1 MASEAATGSVAD
13 DGIDE
18 ILEETETLMEDLDI
32 DDVKEDDSAGM
43 VFQGF
48 SIDSDS
54 EGGDDGNDNNN
65 NGKVEIDDHPLSDHL
80 LSAPTEPTPTAAG
93 ASGAND
99 PTMQGTVAN
108 GGVKMDAFKQQTD
121 ALKQQASR
129 FALNLGS
136 MAQRAAREVAAATN
150 TVPVTGGPVQGA
162 PVVQPQGSPY
172 RTGGMNQAPPGT
184 PGIVNMP
191 GNNSNFTAEQR
202 DCLIKEH
209 VGDLLTGEKVM
220 MFLADLLHVGDS
232 SGASYFSAKSPES
245 SMWCCVLTYYRL
257 ILFSTSTAPEAQLHM
272 ASPAGWNPL
281 CWPTSPS
288 ATKMLEL
295 PLGSMDRVDKTVY
308 QAEGTSYM
316 GLVITSKDCG
326 RVIRFTTAT
335 YADTG
340 KAFNSIN
347 AFAFP
352 GRRQL
357 GYIFAF
363 ESKRQEVMTS
373 IKVDETTGQQHI
385 TNPPLPK
392 RFDAMIEFPRLLSN
406 TSITQSPWV
415 MWGSLNSQYHL
426 SPTYPSLLVG
436 PATLD
441 ETKPESQHII
451 RQCAAFRSGKR
462 LPGLTWCSA
471 GGASIWRCSQP
482 KVGLQGNR
490 SPSDELFLRHIAE
503 SARGANAM
511 AESQP
516 IYPRSVIQQL
526 TGDYSKDWVLEP
538 GCGLK
543 ILDLRPRSAA
553 IGNRTGGKSI
563 VVSHTAANYSHILTP
578 MNGVSN

>member
-13 DGIDE
+13 DAIDE
-18 ILEETETLMEDLDI
+18 IIKETDTLMQDLDI
-32 DDVKEDDSAGM
+32 DDVKGDDSAGM
-43 VFQGF
+43 VFEGF

-54 EGGDDGNDNNN
+54 EDGDDGNDNN

-80 LSAPTEPTPTAAG
+80 LSAPTEPTPTSA
-93 ASGAND
+93 GAND

-108 GGVKMDAFKQQTD
+108 GGAKMDSFKFQTD

-150 TVPVTGGPVQGA
+150 TVPVTGGAVQGA
-162 PVVQPQGSPY
+162 PVFQQQGTPY
-172 RTGGMNQAPPGT
+172 RAGGMHQAPPGT
-184 PGIVNMP
+184 PGVVSMP

-202 DCLIKEH
+202 DRLIKEH

-220 MFLADLLHVGDS
+220 MFLANLLHVSDS

-245 SMWCCVLTYYRL
+245 TMWCCVLTYYRL
-257 ILFSTSTAPEAQLHM
+257 ILFSTAPEAQLHM
-272 ASPAGWNPL
+272 PSPEGWNPL

-288 ATKMLEL
+288 AIKMLEI

-326 RVIRFTTAT
+326 RVLRFTTAT

-363 ESKRQEVMTS
+363 ESKRQEVMAS

-415 MWGSLNSQYHL
+415 MWGSLNSQYQL

-441 ETKPESQHII
+441 ETMPESQHII

-462 LPGLTWCSA
+462 LPGLTWCSD

-490 SPSDELFLRHIAE
+490 SPPDELFLRHIAE
-503 SARGANAM
+503 SAAGANAM
-511 AESQP
+511 AEPQP
-516 IYPRSVIQQL
+516 IYSRSVIQQL

-563 VVSHTAANYSHILTP
+563 VVSHTVANYSHILTP
-578 MNGVSN
+578 MNGASN